1 MVLLFIFDLSVENLV
16 IRRVGLILKRMNE
29 KNLYLSF
36 FLTGEDMWIS
46 VGRIGHTL
54 C

>member
-1 MVLLFIFDLSVENLV
+1 MILLFVFDLSVENLV

-36 FLTGEDMWIS
+36 LTGEDIWIS